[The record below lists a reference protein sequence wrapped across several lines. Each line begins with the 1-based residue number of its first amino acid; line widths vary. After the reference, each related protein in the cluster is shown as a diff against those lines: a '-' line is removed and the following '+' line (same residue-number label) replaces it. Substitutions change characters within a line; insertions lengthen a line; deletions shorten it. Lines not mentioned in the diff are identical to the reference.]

1 MEITDI
7 YNTWQ
12 VKWELANP
20 RPKIPPRDTLLYSMQ
35 IVVATGAVFLSGSRT
50 GNAVARI
57 GSLAEFGSRIS
68 YLGLNEGI
76 FSTFEAFLAFATFD
90 AGILLAGY
98 LTGDNKASKRWYW
111 VLFAASIIPALSANI
126 LPGLELVGLEEKGH
140 IVTDVII
147 GLFTPFMAFV
157 AGRVIGAT
165 ERERQ
170 FLITSLVGGWEDKKK
185 RAWERSRD
193 YRDFLKAPGKK
204 KKVKVEEGKPK
215 PDIRQAMIDYIN
227 GNGAKHID
235 ELASYFEM
243 AKGKMLALVMELE
256 KENLVIREGF
266 KVTTPDF

>member
-7 YNTWQ
+7 YDTWQ

-20 RPKIPPRDTLLYSMQ
+20 KPEIPARDILLYSMQ

-126 LPGLELVGLEEKGH
+126 LPGLELIGLEEKGH
-140 IVTDVII
+140 VITDVII
-147 GLFTPFMAFV
+147 GVFTPFMAFV

-170 FLITSLVGGWEDKKK
+170 FQITSLLGGWEEKKK

-193 YRDFLKAPGKK
+193 YRDFLKAPKK
-204 KKVKVEEGKPK
+204 QKKIKVEDKPET
-215 PDIRQAMIDYIN
+215 DIRQAIIDYIN

-235 ELASYFEM
+235 ELSSHFEM
-243 AKGKMLALVMELE
+243 AKSEVLAIVMELE
-256 KENLVIREGF
+256 KESLVIREGF
-266 KVTTPDF
+266 KVTTPDV